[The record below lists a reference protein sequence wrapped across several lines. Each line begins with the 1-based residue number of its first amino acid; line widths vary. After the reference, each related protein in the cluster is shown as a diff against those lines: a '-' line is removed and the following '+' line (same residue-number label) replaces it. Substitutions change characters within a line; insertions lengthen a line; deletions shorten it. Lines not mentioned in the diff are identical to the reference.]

1 MSKVVEKSVEKET
14 ALSNG
19 DVIRTKQ
26 IKYRCPK
33 CGKAITSK
41 YYGFC
46 PYCGEPLEFE
56 GEKQ

>member
-1 MSKVVEKSVEKET
+1 MSKVKKEVFEKET

-41 YYGFC
+41 YYGYC
-46 PYCGEPLEFE
+46 PYCGEAIEFE
-56 GEKQ
+56 GEKK